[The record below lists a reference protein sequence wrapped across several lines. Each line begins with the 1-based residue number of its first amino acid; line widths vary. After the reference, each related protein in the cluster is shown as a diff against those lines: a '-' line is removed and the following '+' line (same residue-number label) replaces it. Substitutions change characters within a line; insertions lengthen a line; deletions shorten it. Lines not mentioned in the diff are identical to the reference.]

1 MSFLP
6 MWPTLVVAV
15 LAWLHV
21 FAAVGRMGAVMTLV
35 LAMGPGLG
43 TMSQTARLEFF
54 ATLVPRYGRY
64 VAAFSGLTI
73 VFGALLAVSE
83 YQALF
88 SPMTIEGTYIMVGAV
103 LALVAFL
110 FVMFLVVPMARKV
123 GVASE
128 RALKDGNAPPELPSM
143 QRRFR
148 SLGAFGLTLLILIL
162 VLMIAA
168 AWT

>member
-1 MSFLP
+1 
-6 MWPTLVVAV
+6 
-15 LAWLHV
+15 
-21 FAAVGRMGAVMTLV
+21 MTLV
-35 LAMGPGLG
+35 LALGPGLSG
-43 TMSQTARLEFF
+43 MSQTARLEFF

-64 VAAFSGLTI
+64 VAALSGLTI

-83 YQALF
+83 YDALF
-88 SPMTIEGTYIMVGAV
+88 SPMTVEGTYVMVGAL

-110 FVMFLVVPMARKV
+110 FVMFLVVPTARKV
-123 GVASE
+123 GAASAK
-128 RALKDGNAPPELPSM
+128 ALKDGSAPSELVSM

-148 SLGAFGLTLLILIL
+148 SLGGVGLVLLVLIL